1 MDKMKCSGILCP
13 MQHTY
18 IVENCKI
25 TGSCPCYTP
34 VDHNLVRVVRC
45 KDCIYMK
52 DGHCENEEMNQG
64 MPPCWLS
71 VEPEWYCCHGV
82 RRSD

>member
-25 TGSCPCYTP
+25 TGNCPCFTP
-34 VDHNLVRVVRC
+34 VDPDFVRVVRC
-45 KDCIYMK
+45 KDCVYMK
-52 DGHCENEEMNQG
+52 DKHCENEEMNQG
-64 MPPCWLS
+64 FPPSWFY
-71 VEPEWYCCHGV
+71 VEPEWYCCHGK
-82 RRSD
+82 RRAD